1 MDYPKA
7 NEGVITVP
15 GEYIIIRP
23 IEERDIPH
31 VINLLK
37 LNYGDDY
44 PDPELYDEKWVMGAI
59 YNDNIHWLV
68 AEDVRNGE
76 ILASGAVKLDYG
88 DYDDLL
94 GIIGRLVGHPRR
106 TSDRLLP
113 IGYKIVKALVSEAKD
128 KIECVIADART
139 ETIVSQR
146 MVELAKLK
154 AVGFLPNYKFF
165 KKKAENLVVYADLY
179 GEGPTLRSEKLPQV
193 IKEVQPLASH
203 VLANMEDLSPA
214 LGIMDCPAYSS
225 ESFCQ
230 FQNADRH
237 SLGQLRRL
245 DRGRMSDPLVFAHV
259 SSNYGMAVLADKKVH
274 HKVALINHELM
285 GAFGYKF
292 DEHNQIFQI
301 TELVFNKAEIIAPV
315 CAEAVATASRQETKS
330 SDGTMKE
337 TPARII
343 EVDLSAYDARIQQT
357 FLNHGFQPVAYIPAM
372 VFHDNSRLDVV
383 KMIKLN
389 QPFDPSGMQ
398 VTERAARVVSLAT
411 NRFQEKVSVSV

>member
-1 MDYPKA
+1 MHHSEA
-7 NEGVITVP
+7 NKDMVTIPDEC
-15 GEYIIIRP
+15 IIIRSM
-23 IEERDIPH
+23 EERDIPD
-31 VINLLK
+31 VINLLN

-44 PDPELYDEKWVMGAI
+44 PDPELYDERWVKRTI
-59 YNDNIHWLV
+59 YDDNVDWLV
-68 AEDVRNGE
+68 AEDICNGG

-94 GIIGRLVGHPRR
+94 GIIGRLVAHPRR
-106 TSDRLLP
+106 RSNKLLP
-113 IGYKIVKALVSEAKD
+113 TGYKIVKALVSEAENKV
-128 KIECVIADART
+128 ECVIADART
-139 ETIVSQR
+139 ETTVSQV
-146 MVELAKLK
+146 MVEHAKLK

-165 KKKAENLVVYADLY
+165 KKKAENLVIYAKLN
-179 GEGPTLRSEKLPQV
+179 GEGKTLRSEKLPQV
-193 IKEVQPLASH
+193 IREVQPLASH
-203 VLANMEDLSPA
+203 VLASMDLSPA
-214 LGIMDCPAYSS
+214 LGIVDCPAYPSG
-225 ESFCQ
+225 SFCE

-245 DRGRMSDPLVFAHV
+245 DRGRMIDPLVFAHV
-259 SSNYGMAVLADKKVH
+259 SSDYGMAVLADKKVY
-274 HKVALINHELM
+274 HKMALNNQELK

-301 TELVFNKAEIIAPV
+301 TELVFSKAEIIAPV
-315 CAEAVATASRQETKS
+315 CAEAVATASRQQTKL

-357 FLNHGFQPVAYIPAM
+357 FLNHGFQAVAYIPAM

-389 QPFDPSGMQ
+389 QPFDSSGMQ
-398 VTERAARVVSLAT
+398 VTERAARVVALAT
-411 NRFQEKVSVSV
+411 NGFQEKGAVSV